1 MNEQVTLLAQGTGA
15 AIYFNLGWCPA
26 KVLIQGSVEE
36 DSVVWTI
43 DMAAGYGVESVDSD
57 TTNAALTS
65 ATGITLVKFTNSA
78 NAFPTAAPSAV
89 EPGRYWE
96 ANGIMIGASAAANV
110 DGNPFTVQAFRMTV
124 PIVRAVHD
132 GTTSSNTYF
141 EDSSIDFMEAGVS
154 GNGQFIIINESNDNY
169 AFVGEITK
177 PAGKDKYCR
186 IYTYENADLSTATA
200 GADFDTADVCYII
213 PMQHVQYP
221 LSGIGLM
228 T

>member
-1 MNEQVTLLAQGTGA
+1 MNEQLTLLAQGTGA

-26 KVLIQGSVEE
+26 KVLIQGSAEE

-43 DMAAGYGVESVDSD
+43 DMAAGYGVESIDSD
-57 TTNAALTS
+57 GISTLTT
-65 ATGITLVKFTNSA
+65 ATGITLVQFTNAS
-78 NAFPTAAPSAV
+78 NAFPTAAPSSV
-89 EPGRYWE
+89 EPGRWWE
-96 ANGIMIGASAAANV
+96 ANGIGIGASAAANV
-110 DGNPFTVQAFRMTV
+110 DGNPFTVQAFRMNV

-141 EDSSIDFMEAGVS
+141 EDSSIDFLSAGIS
-154 GNGQFIIINESNDNY
+154 DNGQFILINETNDNY
-169 AFVGEITK
+169 AFVGAITK

-200 GADFDTADVCYII
+200 AADFDTSDVCFII
-213 PMQHVQYP
+213 PMQYVQYP
-221 LSGIGLM
+221 LSGVGLM